1 MKTNQNSYEGE
12 NRSLHMKERIGYG
25 MGDFANNVMYTPV
38 NSFFTYF
45 LTNIAGLG
53 AGVVGT
59 ILLISRL
66 LDGVSDLIVGSFM
79 EKIHSKHGKARPWL
93 LWWCIPF
100 AVSLVLMFTAPDFG
114 TTGKIVYAFLTYN
127 LAVTVVYT
135 AINLPFGSLAALMT
149 KNQTERGYLNISS
162 CTIMDSPARCTE
174 TMNFRKEKNINWN

>member
-12 NRSLHMKERIGYG
+12 NRSLHMKEHIGYG
-25 MGDFANNVMYTPV
+25 MGDFANNMMYTPV

-66 LDGVSDLIVGSFM
+66 LDGVLIVGSFM

-93 LWWCIPF
+93 LWC
-100 AVSLVLMFTAPDFG
+100 G
-114 TTGKIVYAFLTYN
+114 
-127 LAVTVVYT
+127 
-135 AINLPFGSLAALMT
+135 
-149 KNQTERGYLNISS
+149 
-162 CTIMDSPARCTE
+162 
-174 TMNFRKEKNINWN
+174 NFFHWLCNGII